1 MSSMQSDSTN
11 FPLTAQIQ
19 KQKHTNAVLLFAQL
33 LIQLRA
39 VIEDKIRPVRLHGS
53 STNANS

>member
-1 MSSMQSDSTN
+1 MQSDSTN